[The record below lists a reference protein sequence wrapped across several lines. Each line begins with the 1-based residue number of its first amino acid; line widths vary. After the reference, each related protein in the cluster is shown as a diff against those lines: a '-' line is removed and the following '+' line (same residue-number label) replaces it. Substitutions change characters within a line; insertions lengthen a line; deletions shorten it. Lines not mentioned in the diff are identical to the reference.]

1 MNPTQKIAQLRDE
14 VEACQYDWKR
24 TESRLRDAE
33 KQLTLILVIMLA
45 QTALFAAM
53 VYTASLK

>member
-14 VEACQYDWKR
+14 VEASRYDWKR

-33 KQLTLILVIMLA
+33 KQMALIFILMMV

-53 VYTASLK
+53 VYTVSLK

>member
-14 VEACQYDWKR
+14 VEAYQYDWKR

-33 KQLTLILVIMLA
+33 KQIAVIFIVMMA

-53 VYTASLK
+53 VYTVSLK

>member
-33 KQLTLILVIMLA
+33 KQLSTVFIIMLA
-45 QTALFAAM
+45 QTVLFAAM
-53 VYTASLK
+53 VYAASLK

>member
-1 MNPTQKIAQLRDE
+1 MNPTQKIAKLRDE
-14 VEACQYDWKR
+14 VEAFQYDWKR

-33 KQLTLILVIMLA
+33 KQLSIVFVILLA

-53 VYTASLK
+53 VYSVSLK